1 MYTYVC
7 TLTYLYKLVRM
18 STDSTS
24 FNLNLPFYFRMQ
36 EKHAIIAL
44 DEKANKVNIKPC
56 NTDCRVLVNGT
67 PIQGETTLC
76 HNDRSVAQTRERLI
90 YPPAVQ

>member
-1 MYTYVC
+1 MVVS
-7 TLTYLYKLVRM
+7 TLLSLLY
-18 STDSTS
+18 S
-24 FNLNLPFYFRMQ
+24 RMQ

-76 HNDRSVAQTRERLI
+76 HNDRLASWSARGQLI
-90 YPPAVQ
+90 HLQ